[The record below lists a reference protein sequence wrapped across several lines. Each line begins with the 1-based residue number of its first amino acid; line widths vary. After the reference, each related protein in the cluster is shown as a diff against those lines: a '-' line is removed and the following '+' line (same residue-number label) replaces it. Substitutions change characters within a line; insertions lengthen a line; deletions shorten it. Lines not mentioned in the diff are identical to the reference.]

1 MQISDAGKDLL
12 KELEGLKLEAYKCS
26 AGVWTIG
33 YGHTAGVKEGMTI
46 TEAQAD
52 KYLTDDLKNIEYTIT
67 ADLKNKKFTR
77 HQFDALVMFT
87 FNVGLGNYK
96 KSTLRKKFL
105 AGDFDGASDE
115 FLKWNK
121 YKNPKTGEYEEL
133 AGLTNRRRKEQDWF
147 DTDDED

>member
-52 KYLTDDLKNIEYTIT
+52 KYLTDDLKTIEYTIT
-67 ADLKNKKFTR
+67 ADLKNKKFTQ

-105 AGDFDGASDE
+105 AGDTDGASDE

-147 DTDDED
+147 DTDDEG